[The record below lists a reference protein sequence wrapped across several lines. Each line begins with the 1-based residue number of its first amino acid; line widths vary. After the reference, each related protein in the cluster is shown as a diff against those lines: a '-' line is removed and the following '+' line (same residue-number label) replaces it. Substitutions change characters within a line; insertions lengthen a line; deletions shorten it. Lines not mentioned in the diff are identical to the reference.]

1 MDSTTKAILTVGG
14 LGALAYIALAKRIP
28 EEEEMIPEEEEISA
42 DITGITII

>member
-28 EEEEMIPEEEEISA
+28 EEEEISA